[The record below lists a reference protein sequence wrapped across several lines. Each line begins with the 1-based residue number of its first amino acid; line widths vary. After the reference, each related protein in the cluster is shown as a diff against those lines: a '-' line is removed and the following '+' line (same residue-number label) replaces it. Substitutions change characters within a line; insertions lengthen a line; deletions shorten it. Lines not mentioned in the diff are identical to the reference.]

1 VSDKPWVKTYS
12 GGKANYCTPVDGV
25 YISEE
30 CVQKSDKSKHEG
42 EQMQDPT
49 LEVIEMQQALTKI
62 QSEMRMTGREN
73 LDTILLLSGQIRERL
88 IIVQEWVLERK
99 ESGDR

>member
-1 VSDKPWVKTYS
+1 MQEKPWVKTYS
-12 GGKANYCTPVDGV
+12 GGKPNYCTPVDGV
-25 YISEE
+25 YISQE

-42 EQMQDPT
+42 ADRMKDPT

-62 QSEMRMTGREN
+62 QAEMRMTGREN

-88 IIVQEWVLERK
+88 IILQEWVLERK
-99 ESGDR
+99 ENWT